1 MSSVPVAEP
10 PGAAS
15 ARRLRDS
22 PWTWIAGL
30 YLLAAVVY
38 GVLSLRTPLPVLF
51 PDEFRYAHIARDG
64 LDWRGEPL
72 AQTARLYI
80 WFIKPAWAIFD
91 STVDAWRAS
100 KLLGTLALT
109 SQVIPVW
116 LLARETEGVGPKL
129 ALAPAALSVAG
140 TWMLSSAETATEALA
155 FPLTTWALC
164 LLALG
169 LRRSGGGTT
178 SRLPWVALLLV
189 VLATAARIQLAVLIP
204 AVLLTLILD
213 VLRDP
218 QTRAPR
224 LHAHRWPIAVLA
236 LGGLA
241 ILILAAADPGI
252 AGDYGSI
259 WSWRPGTASI
269 LHFTGMQALEL
280 VATAGFAPALIAT
293 AGAFSP
299 RAWRDGDAGPL
310 LAVFWPVALATVIQ
324 SGFFL
329 AGYGG
334 APWAIGRYITYG
346 LPIAFVLATVV
357 ATRPRLLA
365 PTAIGVTALLTLA
378 LVARPAIAMI
388 GEERSSWAVAYRVH
402 QVLHLGAGPALLL
415 VGLILGGFTLAGL
428 HRRSPALI
436 LGPTAVVLLLQSQ
449 AAWWQMH
456 KTEVSFRSVMPSD
469 LQWVDHHTSGPLAL
483 LAITQNAPQ
492 FDDVDYFNKQVT
504 QVFVPEQPIL
514 GRAIQ
519 GKRCTFRFTTT
530 GTVSA
535 GTGCGA
541 LPHRFLIND
550 PSARIRFRNETRIST
565 DKNTGRVVELDPS
578 KPVQARSM
586 VILPCPRRT
595 PGYSAA
601 SPDIVPADSPLDCAA
616 DMTVALWLDS
626 DALLSVTYHGSR
638 VPENVVLG
646 GKTYTIAPGR
656 DTTVTT
662 TVAKGYTQQQ
672 ARQSWTSSA
681 ATPTVKSVTLSGDD
695 TGGRPLSLI
704 W

>member
-1 MSSVPVAEP
+1 MSSVGVAEQQR
-10 PGAAS
+10 AAP

-30 YLLAAVVY
+30 YLLAAIVY

-51 PDEFRYAHIARDG
+51 PDEFRYAHIARSG

-116 LLARETEGVGPKL
+116 LLARETRTIGPKL

-164 LLALG
+164 VLAIG
-169 LRRSGGGTT
+169 LRRSAGGTP
-178 SRLPWVALLLV
+178 SRLPWLALGLV
-189 VLATAARIQLAVLIP
+189 VLATLARIQLAALIP
-204 AVLLTLILD
+204 AVLLALVLD

-218 QTRAPR
+218 QTRARR
-224 LHAHRWPIAVLA
+224 LHAHRWPLA
-236 LGGLA
+236 ALVLGGLA
-241 ILILAAADPGI
+241 VVVLAAADPGI

-259 WSWRPGTASI
+259 WSWRPDSSKI
-269 LHFTGMQALEL
+269 LHYTGLQALEL
-280 VATAGFAPALIAT
+280 VATAGFAPALIAV

-299 RAWRDGDAGPL
+299 RAWRDEDAGPL
-310 LAVFWPVALATVIQ
+310 LAVFWPVALATVVQ

-329 AGYGG
+329 AGYQA
-334 APWAIGRYITYG
+334 APWAIGRYVTYA

-357 ATRPRLLA
+357 ATKPRLLNA
-365 PTAIGVTALLTLA
+365 YAIGITAWLTLT
-378 LVARPAIAMI
+378 LLARPAIAMI
-388 GEERSSWAVAYRVH
+388 GEERSSWAVTYRIH
-402 QVLHLGAGPALLL
+402 QVLQLGPGPALLL
-415 VGLILGGFTLAGL
+415 VGLLLGAITLVGL

-436 LGPTAVVLLLQSQ
+436 LGATAVVLLLQSQ
-449 AAWWQMH
+449 AAWWQMQ
-456 KTEVSFRSVMPSD
+456 KTETSFRSVMPSD
-469 LQWVDHHTSGPLAL
+469 LEWVDHHTSGPLAL

-504 QVFVPEQPIL
+504 QAFVPEQPLL
-514 GRAIQ
+514 GRSIQ
-519 GKRCTFRFTTT
+519 GLRCTFRFTTT
-530 GTVSA
+530 GTITA
-535 GTGCGA
+535 QPGCGP

-550 PSARIRFRNETRIST
+550 PSARIRFRNETHIAT

-595 PGYSAA
+595 PGYSAS
-601 SPDIVPADSPLDCAA
+601 SPDIVPANAPLQCAA
-616 DMTVALWLDS
+616 AMTVALWLDH

-638 VPENVVLG
+638 VPENVVLA
-646 GKTYTIAPGR
+646 GKTYTIDPGR

-662 TVAKGYTQQQ
+662 TVPKGYTQQQ
-672 ARQSWTSSA
+672 VRQSWNNSA

-695 TGGRPLSLI
+695 TGGRPLTLT